1 MERRLSIP
9 VGVVAERT
17 TIGST
22 WQSHAWRPAGV
33 LIGDTA
39 LTAGSLLRDDGR
51 ITSYYAGNA
60 RLELHPTDVDSYRH
74 NLEQAVPRIYVV
86 LAETAEDAPPTVL
99 LVTAAPDEASSY
111 FDGDG
116 RMVDGVP
123 MGRELTGLIAAYVAG
138 HARPT
143 TPDKRRYR
151 EQPRPTDDATSFHV
165 EERS

>member
-39 LTAGSLLRDDGR
+39 LTAGSLL
-51 ITSYYAGNA
+51 
-60 RLELHPTDVDSYRH
+60 LELHPTDVDSYRH

-138 HARPT
+138 HARPA